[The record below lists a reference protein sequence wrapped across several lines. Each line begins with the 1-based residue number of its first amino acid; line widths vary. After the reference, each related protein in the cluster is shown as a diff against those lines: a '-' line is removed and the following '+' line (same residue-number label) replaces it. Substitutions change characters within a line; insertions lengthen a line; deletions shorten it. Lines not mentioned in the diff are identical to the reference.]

1 MNFAI
6 CLAGGTGSRMGA
18 KKPKQFLTAGGK
30 PIIVHTLSV
39 FEECAQIDGIV
50 VVCVPDWCEYCRKL
64 LEKYGFTKVIS
75 VVPGGETR
83 AESSAAGV
91 AEVEAFLE
99 VRGVT
104 GEKRKRHTV
113 LIHDAARPF
122 ITGKIVRDNIK
133 AAKKESACETVIP
146 VTDTVVAGADGFA
159 EKIVPRQGLFRAQTP
174 QSFRLD
180 VISDAFAKYDPERDG
195 QVTDDAEVVLRA
207 GGKVVFVEGS
217 VKNVKITSP
226 EDLDLF

>member
-39 FEECAQIDGIV
+39 FEECSQIDGIV

-133 AAKKESACETVIP
+133 AAKKEGACETVIP
-146 VTDTVVAGADGFA
+146 VTDTVVAGTDGFA
-159 EKIVPRQGLFRAQTP
+159 DKIVPRQGLFRAQTP

-195 QVTDDAEVVLRA
+195 QVTDDAEIVLRA

-226 EDLDLF
+226 EDLDFF

>member
-1 MNFAI
+1 
-6 CLAGGTGSRMGA
+6 MGA

-133 AAKKESACETVIP
+133 AAKKEGACETVIP
-146 VTDTVVAGADGFA
+146 VTDTVVAGTDGFA
-159 EKIVPRQGLFRAQTP
+159 DKIVPRQGLFRAQTP

-195 QVTDDAEVVLRA
+195 QVTDDAEIVLRA

-226 EDLDLF
+226 EDLDFF

>member
-133 AAKKESACETVIP
+133 AAKKEGACETVIP
-146 VTDTVVAGADGFA
+146 VTDTVVAGTDGFA
-159 EKIVPRQGLFRAQTP
+159 DKIVPRQGLFRAQTP

-195 QVTDDAEVVLRA
+195 QVTDDAEIVLRA

-226 EDLDLF
+226 EDLDFF

>member
-64 LEKYGFTKVIS
+64 LEKYGFTKVVS

-133 AAKKESACETVIP
+133 AAKKEGACETVIP
-146 VTDTVVAGADGFA
+146 VTDTVVAGTDGFA
-159 EKIVPRQGLFRAQTP
+159 DKIVPRQGLFRAQTP

-195 QVTDDAEVVLRA
+195 QVTDDAEIVLRA

-226 EDLDLF
+226 EDLDFF

>member
-64 LEKYGFTKVIS
+64 LEKYGFSKVIS

-133 AAKKESACETVIP
+133 AAKKEGACETVIP
-146 VTDTVVAGADGFA
+146 VTDTVVAGTDGFA
-159 EKIVPRQGLFRAQTP
+159 DKIVPRQGLFRAQTP

-195 QVTDDAEVVLRA
+195 QVTDDAEIVLRA

-226 EDLDLF
+226 EDLDFF

>member
-18 KKPKQFLTAGGK
+18 KRPKQFLTAGGK

-133 AAKKESACETVIP
+133 AAKKEGACETVIP
-146 VTDTVVAGADGFA
+146 VTDTVVAGTDGFA
-159 EKIVPRQGLFRAQTP
+159 DKIVPRQGLFRAQTP

-195 QVTDDAEVVLRA
+195 QVTDDAEIVLRA

-226 EDLDLF
+226 EDLDFF